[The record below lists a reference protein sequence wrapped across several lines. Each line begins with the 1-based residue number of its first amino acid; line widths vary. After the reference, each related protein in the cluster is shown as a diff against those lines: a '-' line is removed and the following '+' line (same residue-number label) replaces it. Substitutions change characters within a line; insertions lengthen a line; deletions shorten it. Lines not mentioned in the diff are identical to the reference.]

1 MLTLAIPG
9 QRRTIRVLCLGAHSD
24 DLEIGCSG
32 TLLEW
37 LASGLRLELTWVV
50 LSADARRESEAR
62 SARRLFS
69 RCDRLDF
76 RFGAFS
82 DGRFPGEFNALKDWL
97 QALAKDL
104 RKCPPDVV
112 FTHHLEDRH
121 QDHRLVAEL
130 TWQVFRE
137 HAILEYEVPKYE
149 GDLGR
154 PNLFMPLRATVARR
168 KLKHLMH
175 AFDSQRSKGWFDE
188 RTFAALLRLRGVEC
202 RADSGL
208 AEAFHAR
215 KLVLVGG
222 TAPRVK
228 GTR

>member
-1 MLTLAIPG
+1 MLTLAIPAL
-9 QRRTIRVLCLGAHSD
+9 RRSLRVLCLGAHSD

-37 LASGLRLELTWVV
+37 LASGLGMDLTWVV
-50 LSADARRESEAR
+50 LSADAERKTEAR
-62 SARRLFS
+62 NSARRLFN
-69 RCDRLDF
+69 RCTRLDV
-76 RFGAFS
+76 RCGAFV
-82 DGRFPGEFNALKDWL
+82 DGRFPGDFNTLKDWFH
-97 QALAKDL
+97 ALASEM
-104 RKCPPDVV
+104 RTGPPDII

-130 TWQVFRE
+130 TWQAFRE

-154 PNLFMPLRATVARR
+154 PNLFVPLRNTVAKRKLSHLMRAFSSQRR
-168 KLKHLMH
+168 K
-175 AFDSQRSKGWFDE
+175 DWFDE
-188 RTFAALLRLRGVEC
+188 RTFGALLRLRGVEC

-215 KLVLVGG
+215 KLVLVLG
-222 TAPRVK
+222 TAQR
-228 GTR
+228 